1 MPHRVC
7 HNESLDIKLIVLPDR
22 KKVSD
27 DSEIAS
33 AITTEVCISQ
43 TSFNFVK
50 DLTDARIIGG
60 VLHGEVSQHKA
71 TFDHKLLNLSVTD
84 FFFKLKFVLVERLLI
99 LSRIQLMPVL
109 SEASFMA
116 RCPGRRR
123 HLTINYLI

>member
-1 MPHRVC
+1 M
-7 HNESLDIKLIVLPDR
+7 LPDR

-50 DLTDARIIGG
+50 DLTDAHIIGG
-60 VLHGEVSQHKA
+60 VLHGEVSRHKA

-84 FFFKLKFVLVERLLI
+84 GEQTLYIFFKAK
-99 LSRIQLMPVL
+99 
-109 SEASFMA
+109 
-116 RCPGRRR
+116 
-123 HLTINYLI
+123 TITLNSKKESSSVVKQI

>member
-1 MPHRVC
+1 M
-7 HNESLDIKLIVLPDR
+7 LPDR

-84 FFFKLKFVLVERLLI
+84 FFFSIEVCISRTSFNFVKDLADARIIGGVLHGEVSRQKATFDHKLLN
-99 LSRIQLMPVL
+99 LSVTD
-109 SEASFMA
+109 FFF
-116 RCPGRRR
+116 
-123 HLTINYLI
+123 

>member
-22 KKVSD
+22 KK
-27 DSEIAS
+27 
-33 AITTEVCISQ
+33 VCISQ

-84 FFFKLKFVLVERLLI
+84 GEQTL
-99 LSRIQLMPVL
+99 
-109 SEASFMA
+109 
-116 RCPGRRR
+116 
-123 HLTINYLI
+123 

>member
-84 FFFKLKFVLVERLLI
+84 FFFQLKFVLVESLLI
-99 LSRIQLMPVL
+99 LSRI
-109 SEASFMA
+109 
-116 RCPGRRR
+116 
-123 HLTINYLI
+123 